1 MIGLCVGDR
10 EPRAD
15 RQRRE
20 LIHRVAAGAP
30 VRKLLLIEAFP
41 HPWMPFAVED
51 EAETCTQQ
59 SEAALLRSD
68 AATALR
74 FYREGIAAL
83 TGASPEA
90 RWRYSLQAA
99 DSLQEFGN
107 RAGRNEA
114 LLASIELYKL
124 ALRTADRDRVPLDW
138 ATTQT
143 NLGNALLMLGERE
156 SGTGRL
162 EEAVAAFR
170 AALEERTRDRV
181 PLDWAASTGNQGIA
195 LMLLAK
201 RLGRRK

>member
-1 MIGLCVGDR
+1 
-10 EPRAD
+10 
-15 RQRRE
+15 
-20 LIHRVAAGAP
+20 
-30 VRKLLLIEAFP
+30 
-41 HPWMPFAVED
+41 MPFAVED

-201 RLGRRK
+201 RLGDASRAHSAIGQIEVAFVTMRDGGNAPAAAYYKTQLAKAKTFSIH